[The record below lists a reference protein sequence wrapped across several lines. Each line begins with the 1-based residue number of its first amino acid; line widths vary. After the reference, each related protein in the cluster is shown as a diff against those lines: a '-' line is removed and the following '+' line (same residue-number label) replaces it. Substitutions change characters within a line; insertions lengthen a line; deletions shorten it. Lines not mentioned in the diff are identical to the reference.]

1 MWGKR
6 IRTERIIPISMGLLL
21 LALLAA
27 GARPRMYQEPRDYGT
42 KRMFPDKPQVLRMK
56 QQGSPLTINDISID
70 NSKDALMPTIRCNVK
85 NNAREQ
91 IAAYAVKHEAVFG
104 QRAGTVSGSVA
115 FNPVDRDQ
123 GMRPGDTRQVEI
135 GGLNYGEM
143 PDTISLSVDF
153 VEFVSGSRWGP
164 DTLKTSESIDGVRAG
179 AQAER
184 EVLLNL
190 LMTQGTDALMR
201 SLDSVNAEADQS
213 LPRSSQWLDGFRHGV
228 GWIRE
233 RVRSK
238 SPKRSEIETELRRS
252 GFFIDGGG
260 KPR

>member
-1 MWGKR
+1 
-6 IRTERIIPISMGLLL
+6 
-21 LALLAA
+21 
-27 GARPRMYQEPRDYGT
+27 
-42 KRMFPDKPQVLRMK
+42 
-56 QQGSPLTINDISID
+56 
-70 NSKDALMPTIRCNVK
+70 
-85 NNAREQ
+85 
-91 IAAYAVKHEAVFG
+91 VKHEAVFS
-104 QRAGTVSGSVA
+104 QRAGTLSGSVA

-135 GGLNYGEM
+135 GGLNYGET
-143 PDTISLSVDF
+143 PDTITLSVNF

-164 DTLKTSESIDGVRAG
+164 DTLKTGDTIDGVRAG
-179 AQAER
+179 AQAEK

-201 SLDSVNAEADQS
+201 SLDSVKPEAEQS
-213 LPRSSQWLDGFRHGV
+213 LPRSSEWLDGFRHGV

-238 SPKRSEIETELRRS
+238 GPKHSEIEPELRRS
-252 GFFIDGGG
+252 GLFIDGGG